1 MKRFLFLAL
10 LMLLALA
17 SCRDK
22 NQVRVPDPLLTEQQ
36 MIDLMTDAYLIEAVL
51 NQKKTTGL
59 DVSQLQQTY
68 YDQLFEHYGITDS
81 IFEANMDYYSHD
93 LATLE
98 RIMDSVT
105 TRFTKAQ

>member
-1 MKRFLFLAL
+1 
-10 LMLLALA
+10 MLLALA
-17 SCRDK
+17 ACHDK
-22 NQVRVPDPLLTEQQ
+22 NRVSVPDPLLTESQ
-36 MIDLMTDAYLIEAVL
+36 MIDLMTDTYLIEAVL
-51 NQKKTTGL
+51 NQKKSAGV
-59 DVSQLQQTY
+59 DVTQLQQAY

-93 LATLE
+93 LETLE

>member
-1 MKRFLFLAL
+1 
-10 LMLLALA
+10 MLLALA